1 MQINT
6 KIILK
11 NLKGIC
17 LENEEKEPFTMGEAI
32 SNILLYDK
40 AGGKMKCFILAE
52 KMYKNKSVE
61 IDEADLSLI
70 KESIQR
76 TELYNNIVN
85 GQLLTFIEELKESKK
100 KVDDKK

>member
-6 KIILK
+6 KVILK

-17 LENEEKEPFTMGEAI
+17 LENEEKEPFTTGEAL

-52 KMYKNKSVE
+52 KLYKNKSVE
-61 IDEADLSLI
+61 VDEADLSLI

-85 GQLLTFIEELKESKK
+85 GQLLIVIEDLKESKEKIK
-100 KVDDKK
+100 KE